1 MKTRCP
7 VLLSATLLVF
17 GLLGGAR
24 VAHAQ
29 VFSNNTAGSGSLLWS
44 GGNWTGNFTNGES
57 PGPVTNRETTIIRL
71 TGAPSGRIS
80 TNDYPTVVL
89 NQLIRAANNPISL
102 YGTGTLIFTNN
113 GATMPAVSNSSDS
126 IFTINEGL
134 NATTTIMFRAISSG
148 GIVVNSNITGLGSLV
163 VSNTGAGALTLGGN
177 NSYSGGTLLAAGVA
191 VISNDNAFGTG
202 LLTMGGGV
210 ISNAAGNNYTVGN
223 AINLAQT
230 MNLIVGST
238 DVLTLNGAITNT
250 GSLIKSGAG
259 TLVLGG
265 VNSYS
270 GNTTNSAGV
279 LALGTN
285 NALGSGTLVL
295 ANGVTLASDSVNAR
309 MATNSVVFSGSAGA
323 INFGTPALTGDL
335 TLGAA
340 GSVVDFGGLART
352 LNVTN
357 AGTTVTLLGSF
368 TNATAE
374 FTKGGAGTLALKGA
388 DVISNNNVY
397 ITGGTL
403 WLGDGGT
410 LTVTSTNANSAF
422 YVAQSAS
429 SALTGTVVVADGGS
443 LYLTNR
449 LGTTSQ
455 GLIGFGYANGVTPF
469 GNLGTLIVSN
479 GGVVR
484 MSSQSSTLFVLGRG
498 PGGYGRLLMS
508 GGSVDVNMN
517 LSLGAYNNG
526 SGSAT
531 GEVQLTG
538 GILTATNMV
547 AGGWNVK
554 IGDGN
559 VGIMVIS
566 NTGVFLSDRVIVGNS
581 NTVAGQG
588 LMVIT
593 KGGVFE
599 MTGTNSLTVANG
611 SGASG
616 VISNVNGG
624 TIQFTV
630 NSPLISTGALGA
642 VYVANSTIGFRGV
655 NAASFDSTNM
665 QKFTYQGANTLR
677 LDAATNA
684 SRASYTFA
692 TNLNPNYAYLDL
704 ANGAAFQATNL
715 TIGLGGKISG
725 TGTILANMVTNQ
737 GTLAPGHSPG
747 TLTFSSNL
755 TLLNDSLLV
764 LELQGTN
771 AADYDHLVV
780 KGTLTRGGA
789 ILVTNLGW
797 AFAKG
802 DTFDFWDAAAVNGS
816 FLPTNT
822 WVLPALDGGLF
833 WDTSLFESEG
843 ILSVAA
849 IPEPSVLTAV
859 VASLGVMLL
868 LRRRKV

>member
-1 MKTRCP
+1 MSLVKTRCP

-29 VFSNNTAGSGSLLWS
+29 VYSNDTAGTGSLLWS

-71 TGAPSGRIS
+71 TGATAGRIS

-89 NQLIRAANNPISL
+89 NQLVRAANGDISL

-113 GATMPAVSNSSDS
+113 GATMPAVSNSGTG
-126 IFTINEGL
+126 IFTINEEL
-134 NATTTIMFRAISSG
+134 NITTTTVFRAISSG
-148 GIVVNSNITGLGSLV
+148 GIVVNGNITGLGALV
-163 VSNTGAGALTLGGN
+163 VSNTGA
-177 NSYSGGTLLAAGVA
+177 
-191 VISNDNAFGTG
+191 
-202 LLTMGGGV
+202 
-210 ISNAAGNNYTVGN
+210 
-223 AINLAQT
+223 
-230 MNLIVGST
+230 
-238 DVLTLNGAITNT
+238 
-250 GSLIKSGAG
+250 GAG

-270 GNTTNSAGV
+270 GNTINSAGV

-285 NALGSGTLVL
+285 NALGSGILVL
-295 ANGVTLASDSVNAR
+295 ANNTTLASDSASAR
-309 MATNSVVFSGSAGA
+309 LATNSVLFSGSAGT
-323 INFGTPALTGDL
+323 INFGTPTLTGDL

-340 GSVVDFGGLART
+340 GSVVDFGGLKWT

-368 TNATAE
+368 TNATAD
-374 FTKGGAGTLALKGA
+374 FTKGGAGTLALKGT
-388 DVISNNNVY
+388 DVISNNSVY

-403 WLGDGGT
+403 WLGSGGT
-410 LTVTSTNANSAF
+410 LAVTSTNAGSSF
-422 YVAQSAS
+422 YVAQSGS
-429 SALTGTVVVADGGS
+429 SALTGTVIVADGGG

-449 LGTTSQ
+449 RGSPTQ
-455 GLIGFGYANGVTPF
+455 GLIGFGFSNSGTPV
-469 GNLGTLIVSN
+469 GNFGTLIVSN

-484 MSSQSSTLFVLGRG
+484 MSSQQTTLFVLGRG
-498 PGGYGRLLMS
+498 PGSYGRLLMS

-517 LSLGAYNNG
+517 FSLGYYSSA
-526 SGSAT
+526 GSAT

-538 GILTATNMV
+538 GILSATNMV

-559 VGIMVIS
+559 VGTMVIS
-566 NTGVFLSDRVIVGNS
+566 NTGVFLSDRVIVGNL

-593 KGGVFE
+593 KGGAFE
-599 MTGTNSLTVANG
+599 MTGANSLTVANG

-624 TIQFTV
+624 TIQFTT
-630 NSPLISTGALGA
+630 NAPLISTGALGA

-655 NAASFDSTNM
+655 DAASFDSMNM
-665 QKFTYQGANTLR
+665 LKFTYQGANTLR

-704 ANGAAFQATNL
+704 ANGAAFRATNL

-725 TGTILANMVTNQ
+725 TGAILANTVTNQ

-747 TLTFSSNL
+747 TLVFSSNL

-780 KGTLTRGGA
+780 EGTLTKGGT

-797 AFAKG
+797 TFANG
-802 DTFDFWDAAAVNGS
+802 NTFDFWDAAAVSGS
-816 FLPTNT
+816 FLLTNT
-822 WVLPALDGGLF
+822 WVLPDLGGGLF